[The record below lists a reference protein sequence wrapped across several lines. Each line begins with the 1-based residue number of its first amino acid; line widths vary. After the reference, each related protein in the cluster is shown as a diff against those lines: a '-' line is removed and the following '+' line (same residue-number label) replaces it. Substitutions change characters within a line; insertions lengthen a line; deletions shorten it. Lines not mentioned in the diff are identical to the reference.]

1 MTIIPATTHVMAHT
15 KYHPTWDVD
24 ADFDALRD
32 CRAGCRPSAPTGPEP
47 EPLQGNR
54 AALVLAY
61 IAANPGCTR
70 AEIAG
75 TLGLQPSAVAGALA
89 RLYRQGS
96 LLREPELRFHGCT
109 HYFGRDNANP
119 HTA

>member
-32 CRAGCRPSAPTGPEP
+32 CRAGCRLSAPNVTEP
-47 EPLQGNR
+47 DPLQGNR

-61 IAANPGCTR
+61 IGANPGCTR

-75 TLGLQPSAVAGALA
+75 TLGLERNSVGSALA
-89 RLYRQGS
+89 RLYCRGYLVRTQESGT
-96 LLREPELRFHGCT
+96 RIT
-109 HYFGRDNANP
+109 HYFVEEP
-119 HTA
+119 C